1 MKYIIF
7 LIFNC
12 SLAYSNT
19 EAISMLNSINTE
31 LGNKSATNACP
42 EEQNQDFTPHT
53 FVDASKN
60 HQIKYSCK
68 SLEGLTSE
76 IDSYTRYFGQLYCKS
91 QFGNSGYNCSE
102 TNQEMIDSRANDKVL
117 MNRIIDFTKEKFES
131 YKISLRDECCHDKS
145 QKCYQRFNELKLE
158 VPNNNITNAHY
169 NFTVSHHNL
178 TYNSIEITTLKLASE
193 YTQEGIERL
202 LLHEMGHVCHVALV
216 SEKTTADFN
225 RFAQNETKCTQ
236 EVGEEYFYNFDK
248 NVQSCLLKN
257 LEKQIKKNPNTSD
270 KYCYGKWYR
279 EAAAEMMFKHRMDSI
294 YHWIKPAY
302 SDIRVSKNNSNIYE
316 LHDCVK
322 ENLPKDQV
330 CSAK

>member
-76 IDSYTRYFGQLYCKS
+76 IDSYTRYFGQFYCKS

-102 TNQEMIDSRANDKVL
+102 TNQDVIESRANDKIL
-117 MNRIIDFTKEKFES
+117 MDKMIIFTKDKFNS
-131 YKISLRDECCHDKS
+131 YKVSLRDECCKDKS
-145 QKCYQRFNELKLE
+145 QKCSERFNKLNLE
-158 VPNNNITNAHY
+158 ILNNDKTYAQY
-169 NFTVSHHNL
+169 RFVASHHNL
-178 TYNSIEITTLKLASE
+178 TYNTIEVTVLKLAQE
-193 YTQEGIERL
+193 YTEEGIERL
-202 LLHEMGHVCHVALV
+202 LLHEMGHVCHLASV
-216 SEKTTADFN
+216 SERSINDFN
-225 RFAQNETKCTQ
+225 RFAQEDSKCSK
-236 EVGEEYFYNFDK
+236 EVGAEFLYNFDK
-248 NVQSCLLKN
+248 KTQNCLIKN
-257 LEKQIKKNPNTSD
+257 LESQIEKNPNTD
-270 KYCYGKWYR
+270 GQFCYGKWYK

-302 SDIRVSKNNSNIYE
+302 SDMRVSKNNPNNYE
-316 LHDCVK
+316 LHDCVN
-322 ENLPKDQV
+322 ERFPKDQV
-330 CSAK
+330 CSEK